1 VVKIGSPWRHGDHRD
16 HRDTYKLAGTSV
28 LLRALRASVVSFFLI
43 SFLPTSLPAQKS
55 IPDSLVASRVSE
67 PLRFNGKPDEAV
79 WQSAQRISNF
89 TQREQD
95 FGKPATE
102 KTEVAIAYDEQSI
115 WIAIWCYQKDM
126 SRVVAKS
133 MQRDFDYEGEDH
145 FQVLVSPFNDQRN
158 GYLFVINPLGARAD
172 ILVAGNESYNE
183 DWNGIWDAKTSR
195 DALGWYAEIVIPYNA
210 LKFKNEERQEWALN
224 FERYIS
230 YKSEQVRWQGWSRDH
245 NIGNISV
252 AGRLT
257 GLVNIRY
264 DQRFEL
270 KPYALG
276 GWSGGNDNE
285 GLKPNGKIGAD
296 LNWNVS
302 TNLKLNLTTNTDFAQ
317 VEADRIQVNLTRFN
331 LYYPEKRE
339 FFLEGSSFYS
349 FNLGQTSQIFYTR
362 KIGLEN
368 REPVNVLGGA
378 RLFGKEGK
386 NNIGFLSLQT
396 AGNNLVPST
405 NNTVLR
411 YKRDIGAQS
420 YIGGIITSKYNQEKH
435 NLVAGIDASFTTSK
449 FLKDKNLILFGA
461 VGASMDNGVASHD
474 NISYRFY
481 IDYPNDLIDNYIA
494 TSSIPAGFNAEL
506 GYFGR
511 QNFDAISWNLN
522 ITPRIL
528 KKYGFQQF
536 EFNPWEFVAYWTHT
550 TGELESISNE
560 TRLLGFQLKSGDKF
574 EYNIHYNYDRLDIP
588 FELTDFIVIP
598 EGNYHFVGHQ
608 VQVESYQG
616 RKVWGEI
623 AASTGK
629 YYLGDIRSVELA
641 LGVNVSSHLNVKADY
656 ELNYLKFGQT
666 EDFVQQLA
674 AYVNYAFSTRLD
686 LSLFSQWNTED
697 DLALLN
703 FRIHWIPRIGSDFYF
718 VLNNGYEPVHQAELM
733 HPNINSGAA
742 KLVWRFTF

>member
-1 VVKIGSPWRHGDHRD
+1 MEYLYRQ
-16 HRDTYKLAGTSV
+16 T
-28 LLRALRASVVSFFLI
+28 LLTPGFNLGLINHAAFGPIRIRVILVFLCLYAP
-43 SFLPTSLPAQKS
+43 FLHAQRS
-55 IPDSLVASRVSE
+55 MPDSLTAYRISE
-67 PLRFNGKPDEAV
+67 APRFNGTPDEAF
-79 WQSAQRISNF
+79 WQTAPHISNF

-95 FGKPATE
+95 FGQPASE
-102 KTEVAIAYDEQSI
+102 HTEVAIAYDNQSI
-115 WIAIWCYQKDM
+115 WIAVWCFQQDM
-126 SRVVAKS
+126 SKLVAKS
-133 MQRDFDYEGEDH
+133 MQRDFDYKAEDN
-145 FQVLVSPFNDQRN
+145 FQILISPFNDKRN

-172 ILVAGNESYNE
+172 VLVAGNEDYNH

-195 DALGWYAEIVIPYNA
+195 DDRGWYAEILIPYNA
-210 LKFKNEERQEWALN
+210 VKFKNEERQEWALN

-230 YKSEQVRWQGWSRDH
+230 YKSEQDRWQGWSRDH

-257 GLVNIRY
+257 GLENIRY
-264 DQRFEL
+264 DQRFEF

-276 GWSGGNDNE
+276 GWNHDDEAGTV
-285 GLKPNGKIGAD
+285 KPNGKFGAD
-296 LNWNVS
+296 LNWNIS
-302 TNLKLNLTTNTDFAQ
+302 PNLKLNLTTNTDFAQ

-339 FFLEGSSFYS
+339 FFLEGSSFYN
-349 FNLGQTSQIFYTR
+349 FNLGKTSQVFYTR

-368 REPVNVLGGA
+368 REPVNVLGGV
-378 RLFGKEGK
+378 RLFGKTGK

-396 AGNNLVPST
+396 AGNEQAPTT
-405 NNTVLR
+405 NNTVFR

-420 YIGGIITSKYNQEKH
+420 YIGGIITSKYNQDKH
-435 NLVAGIDASFTTSK
+435 NLVAGLDGCFNTSK
-449 FLKDKNLILFGA
+449 FLNDKNLLIFGA
-461 VGASMDNGVASHD
+461 VAASMDQGATTRN

-481 IDYPNDLIDNYIA
+481 IDFPNDLIDNYIA

-511 QNFDAISWNLN
+511 QNFNAFSWNLN

-528 KKYGFQQF
+528 KKFGFQQF

-550 TGELESISNE
+550 TGELESISDE

-574 EYNIHYNYDRLDIP
+574 EYNIQYNYDRLDDE
-588 FELTDFIVIP
+588 FELTDNILIP
-598 EGNYHFVGHQ
+598 AGKYQFVAHE
-608 VQVESYQG
+608 VQIETYQG
-616 RKVWGEI
+616 RKLYGEI
-623 AASTGK
+623 KGSIGK

-641 LGVNVSSHLNVKADY
+641 LGLNISSHLNVKADY
-656 ELNYLKFGQT
+656 ELNYLKFQDQ

-674 AYVNYAFSTRLD
+674 AYVNYAFTTRLD
-686 LSLFSQWNTED
+686 LALFAQWNTED
-697 DLALLN
+697 DLALMN

-718 VLNNGYEPVHQAELM
+718 VFNNGYEPVHQAELM
-733 HPNINSGAA
+733 HPDISSGAA